1 MYDNAVN
8 DYTLALQL
16 EPNNIHALHNRG
28 ICYQKLAKF
37 NEAIEDFTLVIKSN
51 PNNSSAY
58 FNRGC
63 CFDSQGNVNKAIND
77 YSIALQIDSKA
88 KEKTQNMATVSNSQV

>member
-1 MYDNAVN
+1 M
-8 DYTLALQL
+8 
-16 EPNNIHALHNRG
+16 
-28 ICYQKLAKF
+28 
-37 NEAIEDFTLVIKSN
+37 IKIN

-63 CFDSQGNVNKAIND
+63 CFDSQGLVNKAIND

-88 KEKTQNMATVSNSQV
+88 KEKSQLAQQPF